1 MTALVQGAEAS
12 FLLLTA
18 RRVLNFQ
25 KKAEA
30 QGETYHDLQP
40 MVDLQCGYAA
50 KMRFEKGPSGEYRSL
65 VIVGPASVHHAV
77 AYSPDGC
84 QQVASEILGG
94 PAVAVP
100 DLFIGKQTFC
110 LEKDK

>member
-12 FLLLTA
+12 FILLTA

-30 QGETYHDLQP
+30 QGETYNDLQP

-50 KMRFEKGPSGEYRSL
+50 KMRFEKSPSGEYRPQM
-65 VIVGPASVHHAV
+65 VVGRASVHHAV
-77 AYSPDGC
+77 VYSSESRL
-84 QQVASEILGG
+84 QVASEILGG
-94 PAVAVP
+94 PAVRISEQGT
-100 DLFIGKQTFC
+100 DKETFC